1 MLSLYEAF
9 IFVILLKN
17 CWFKGRIMK
26 KENFLK
32 PTFLWSAAFIV
43 SMVLFSTSLLN
54 AQTTCQSVTFA
65 QFNQTTNSQDFVFT
79 NSTPVSSFATVGG
92 GSPVNFTFL
101 GVAGLS
107 AELSGP
113 QSARVFFSCQTSV
126 TAFVNVGRITQPF
139 NGTCTIQIIRD
150 VPATT
155 PSGGSGT
162 NLLTA
167 TVVNDPTTS
176 DLSGDTN
183 SNSAGFTASTPNQ
196 MVTFSSDFLS
206 FGATQSR
213 NLALGFS
220 SVNPVLSQNPNG
232 FLNSFSAAGAGTFAS
247 CPAPTFMPPT
257 AAAATIG
264 GRVLTSEGRGLAKAR
279 VTLTNSSGE
288 TFTTITNGFGYYRF
302 SDVFPG
308 QTVILSVASKRY
320 QFTPRVLNVG
330 EDLYELDFIPE

>member
-1 MLSLYEAF
+1 
-9 IFVILLKN
+9 
-17 CWFKGRIMK
+17 MK
-26 KENFLK
+26 KESFIK
-32 PTFLWSAAFIV
+32 PTILWSMAFVV
-43 SMVLFSTSLLN
+43 SLMLFSTTILN
-54 AQTTCQSVTFA
+54 AQTTCTSASVTFA
-65 QFNQTTNSQDFVFT
+65 QFNQTTNRPDFVFT
-79 NSTPVSSFATVGG
+79 NSSPVSSFATTAGG
-92 GSPVNFTFL
+92 APVSFTFL
-101 GVAGLS
+101 GIAGLP

-113 QSARVFFSCQTSV
+113 QSARAFFSCQTSV

-167 TVVNDPTTS
+167 TIVNDPTTS

-183 SNSAGFTASTPNQ
+183 SNSAGFTASTPLQ
-196 MVTFSSDFLS
+196 MITFSSDFLS
-206 FGATQSR
+206 FGATQTR

-220 SVNPVLSQNPNG
+220 SVNPLLSQNPNG
-232 FLNSFSAAGAGTFAS
+232 FLNSFTASGAGTFAS

-257 AAAATIG
+257 AAGATVG
-264 GRVLTSEGRGLAKAR
+264 GRVLASNGRGLAKAR

-288 TFTTITNGFGYYRF
+288 TFTSITSSFGYYEF
-302 SDVFPG
+302 SDVSPG
-308 QTVILSVASKRY
+308 QTVILSVSSKRY

-330 EDLYELDFIPE
+330 EDLYDLDFIPE